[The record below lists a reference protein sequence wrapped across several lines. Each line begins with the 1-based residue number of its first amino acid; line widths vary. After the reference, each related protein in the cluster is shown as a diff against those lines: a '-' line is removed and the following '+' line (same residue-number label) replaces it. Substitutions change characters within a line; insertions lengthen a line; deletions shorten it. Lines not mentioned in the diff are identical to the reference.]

1 MPQCPS
7 RISKRMQWCN
17 WSCRSGLA
25 TKDAVP
31 ARRRARCDR
40 AQTAPSTRSASA
52 SEEKR
57 WIMGQ
62 PCGVAAPS
70 LTSFDGWLKESF
82 EYRQRPA
89 ATPEVRTDGSS
100 REPRGSSTTVRSS
113 GQRISDRREGARRKK
128 FSARTSSG
136 RPRCSRRAGAKRMP
150 LQHLATVTEDYF
162 TKVMVTTR
170 PSRYTFPSFP
180 RSNTNVVGFS
190 VFGSS

>member
-1 MPQCPS
+1 
-7 RISKRMQWCN
+7 MQWCN

-25 TKDAVP
+25 TKDAAP
-31 ARRRARCDR
+31 ARRSAWRDR

-89 ATPEVRTDGSS
+89 ATPSVRTDDSS

-113 GQRISDRREGARRKK
+113 GQPISERREGARRKE
-128 FSARTSSG
+128 FAARTSSG

-170 PSRYTFPSFP
+170 PSRYTFPSVP
-180 RSNTNVVGFS
+180 RSNTSVVGTS
-190 VFGSS
+190 VSGSS